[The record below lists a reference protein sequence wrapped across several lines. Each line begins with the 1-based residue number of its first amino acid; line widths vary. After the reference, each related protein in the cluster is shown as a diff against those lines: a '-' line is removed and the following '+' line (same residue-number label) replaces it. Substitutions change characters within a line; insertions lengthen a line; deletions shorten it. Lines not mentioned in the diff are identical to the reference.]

1 MIACYEILQKT
12 KQIES
17 GLKKNRM
24 QTAEQKKIYIQK
36 PEGVV
41 KTLHYCI
48 KMQNIISKHFARDA
62 VRYIRQCNAS
72 AEYNRRKLL
81 LNKQDE
87 VCF

>member
-1 MIACYEILQKT
+1 
-12 KQIES
+12 
-17 GLKKNRM
+17 M

-41 KTLHYCI
+41 KTLHYCS